1 MDISEGAT
9 EADFCPKKAMKAEL
23 SKILPHIRFDEM
35 EQSYIHQFVG
45 MFEDTVFLGK
55 LMVLFFSW
63 KEVSFFSDWVN
74 PNSER
79 SQKTSR

>member
-1 MDISEGAT
+1 MCEWAERRVMDISEGAT

-45 MFEDTVFLGK
+45 MFEDTVFLGETNGTIFQLK
-55 LMVLFFSW
+55 R
-63 KEVSFFSDWVN
+63 SFFFLRLS
-74 PNSER
+74 
-79 SQKTSR
+79 